1 MVSCILKI
9 ANLCLL
15 LSNFFLG
22 LNWLVKWIGEIVI
35 ILSKG
40 FQSILKCKFCNAC
53 INLDFVQTNLFSYC
67 FSILKEIK

>member
-1 MVSCILKI
+1 MVSCLLKI

-15 LSNFFLG
+15 LSNTFLG
-22 LNWLVKWIGEIVI
+22 LNWLVKWIGQIAI

-40 FQSILKCKFCNAC
+40 FLSILKCQFCNAR
-53 INLDFVQTNLFSYC
+53 INLDFVQTNLLSYS